1 MKFRPGTRR
10 PGGRALCT
18 PDWVLL
24 ERQVELPEEEISSR
38 HRLLAF
44 VPRRASSQA
53 KEATEDHPERRAGT
67 PDGHGDGDTSDVGE
81 AHRSGDGSDQR
92 PEVSDCRTLLVT
104 PATHHVHRRAD
115 LRIRTS
121 PNQPEKTGPATTSW
135 VKISAS
141 WVPPMGPGW
150 KVMPRAIWRCKSADA
165 ASLAGRRPW
174 EALPWLHAPVSEESY
189 RAAAVTRRPTSF
201 TATRSPDKQLLFQLY
216 PDGTGIS
223 VHITPAP
230 LRTATSQA
238 TQSDESVGALVRTT

>member
-1 MKFRPGTRR
+1 
-10 PGGRALCT
+10 
-18 PDWVLL
+18 
-24 ERQVELPEEEISSR
+24 
-38 HRLLAF
+38 
-44 VPRRASSQA
+44 
-53 KEATEDHPERRAGT
+53 
-67 PDGHGDGDTSDVGE
+67 
-81 AHRSGDGSDQR
+81 
-92 PEVSDCRTLLVT
+92 
-104 PATHHVHRRAD
+104 
-115 LRIRTS
+115 
-121 PNQPEKTGPATTSW
+121 
-135 VKISAS
+135 
-141 WVPPMGPGW
+141 MGPGW